1 MTLATERTGDADHRS
16 DDLSEPAARAARH
29 LRRPSLAPAIISFA
43 GAVIDLILF
52 SLAAWFAL
60 YALTPATAFHPVAAT
75 GLAALS
81 GLTSVL
87 VATTLGAYRMA
98 HMLRPLR
105 SMLRGAAAFVGP
117 AFLVHLLS
125 RGDTAAMTVL
135 MVLSLAGLA
144 VVVPSRLVLASAVDW
159 AYDSGL
165 TQRRAIVYGGGP
177 EAERLLRALSERP
190 NNDIRIFAIFD
201 DRGAGRV
208 SDLTLDVPKIG
219 RFDDLVAFCRRAEI
233 DLILITLPPTAERRI
248 AHLLDRLRVLPA
260 PVHLTAFSIDYAFR
274 DGRESLSA
282 LLPASFRP
290 ERRIT
295 KRCFDLVFATLA
307 LVLAAP
313 VMLAAAIAIRAETP
327 GPILFGQL
335 RHGFNN
341 RPIRVW
347 KFRTMYVDQCD
358 PDARLVVTRGDPR
371 VTRVGRVLRRTSID
385 ELPQLF
391 NVLAGSLSLVGP
403 RPHAVDARSSRQ
415 VAFDK
420 MVEGYSARHRLP
432 PGITGWAQING
443 WRGEVS
449 DPDSLRARVACDLF
463 YIENWSIWFD
473 LRILLRTPLSLLDTR
488 RAY

>member
-1 MTLATERTGDADHRS
+1 MTLATERTGGADHRS

-29 LRRPSLAPAIISFA
+29 LGRPSLAPAIVSFA
-43 GAVIDLILF
+43 GGMIDLILF

-60 YALTPATAFHPVAAT
+60 YVLTPNGAFHPAPATA
-75 GLAALS
+75 LAVLS

-87 VATTLGAYRMA
+87 TATTLGAYRMVR
-98 HMLRPLR
+98 MLRRLP
-105 SMLRGAAAFVGP
+105 SMARGLVAFIAPAFVVQVLERGTGAALP
-117 AFLVHLLS
+117 AL
-125 RGDTAAMTVL
+125 A
-135 MVLSLAGLA
+135 VLSLAGLA
-144 VVVPSRLVLASAVDW
+144 VVVPSRLVLAAAVDW
-159 AYDSGL
+159 AYGSGL

-177 EAERLLRALSERP
+177 EAERLLRALSDRP
-190 NNDIRIFAIFD
+190 GNDIRIFAIFD

-248 AHLLDRLRVLPA
+248 AHLLDRLKVLPA
-260 PVHLTAFSIDYAFR
+260 PVHLTAFSADYAFR

-295 KRCFDLVFATLA
+295 KRCFDLVFAA
-307 LVLAAP
+307 LLVVLAAP
-313 VMLAAAIAIRAETP
+313 VMLAAAIAIRLETR
-327 GPILFGQL
+327 GPILFAQT

-358 PDARLVVTRGDPR
+358 FEAVRVVTRGDPR
-371 VTRVGRVLRRTSID
+371 VTRVGRFLRKTSID

-391 NVLAGSLSLVGP
+391 NVLVGSLSLVGP

-415 VAFDK
+415 VAFEK